1 MISSL
6 QSLRFIFAIM
16 IFLHHYTIN
25 GEGVFLQG
33 GPCGVS
39 FFMILS
45 GFVMAAGYSKK
56 ITESTFSYKAFILKR
71 LIRLYPLH
79 ILCLVG
85 FICIH
90 ISHLNLM
97 GYIKLIP
104 NILLLQSWIPK
115 QSIYFSGNAVAWCLS
130 DMIFFYAMFPILWKK
145 IEFKRN
151 IAPSFIILIL
161 YLSIMI
167 LLPKPYDHAL
177 LYISPIFRLQDFIIG
192 IFTYKLYTRLKES
205 QITRDLLTLSFFK
218 KSIIEIV
225 LAICLIFTIILA
237 YHIEEQYYFAFLWWF
252 IMPELIL
259 LFALF
264 NNRGGYFQRY

>member
-25 GEGVFLQG
+25 GEGVFFQR

-130 DMIFFYAMFPILWKK
+130 DMIFFMP
-145 IEFKRN
+145 
-151 IAPSFIILIL
+151 
-161 YLSIMI
+161 
-167 LLPKPYDHAL
+167 
-177 LYISPIFRLQDFIIG
+177 
-192 IFTYKLYTRLKES
+192 
-205 QITRDLLTLSFFK
+205 
-218 KSIIEIV
+218 
-225 LAICLIFTIILA
+225 C
-237 YHIEEQYYFAFLWWF
+237 FLF
-252 IMPELIL
+252 CG
-259 LFALF
+259 
-264 NNRGGYFQRY
+264 RR